1 MRAIAYLRVSTD
13 EQARSGLG
21 LEAQRDTVAG
31 EIGRR
36 GWDYQEI
43 IDDGYSAKNLRR
55 PGIDGALETLKSGDA
70 DVLVVA
76 KLDRLSRSVID
87 FAGLLQ
93 RARREDWGIVALDL
107 AVDTS
112 TPSGKMMANVVMAF
126 AEYERELIGERTR
139 IALAVKK
146 ASGFRLGEPPKLPA
160 KVRARIGEEREA
172 GATLQVIADG
182 LNEGSGALREG
193 RRPVVSVY
201 GAGRALQPRGRSGN
215 GRNTRSMRT

>member
-1 MRAIAYLRVSTD
+1 MRAIAYLRVSTE

-21 LEAQRDTVAG
+21 LEAQRGTVAG
-31 EIGRR
+31 EIERR

-43 IDDGYSAKNLRR
+43 IDDGYSAKNLKR
-55 PGIDGALETLKSGDA
+55 PGIDEALATLKAGDA

-93 RARREDWGIVALDL
+93 RARREGWGIVALDL
-107 AVDTS
+107 GVDTS

-126 AEYERELIGERTR
+126 AEYERELIGECTR

-146 ASGFRLGEPPKLPA
+146 ASGFRLGEPPKLSA

-172 GATLQVIADG
+172 GLTLQVIADG
-182 LNEGSGALREG
+182 LNEEKVATAKGGARWYRSTVLGVLRSLE
-193 RRPVVSVY
+193 VD
-201 GAGRALQPRGRSGN
+201 AEMAEIRAA
-215 GRNTRSMRT
+215 